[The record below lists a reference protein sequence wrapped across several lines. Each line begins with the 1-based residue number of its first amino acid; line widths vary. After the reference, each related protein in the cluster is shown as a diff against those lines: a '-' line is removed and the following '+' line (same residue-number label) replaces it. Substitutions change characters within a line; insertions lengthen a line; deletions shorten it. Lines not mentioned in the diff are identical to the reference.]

1 MSAQLPAG
9 ALRALA
15 MIAQSG
21 RPLEMNSVGV
31 DPDGHLVV
39 AKSSPVTVFS
49 FRFDG
54 VKVKVRLTTT
64 EDGFFCKLSAR
75 AGRVP
80 YSVEDRFAR
89 GALLGVLA
97 LTRRQVQPRLVLG
110 DRQMI
115 WVTAECTSTEPP
127 TVVTVLDETVRMLA
141 SVRPYLSLLRQYG

>member
-31 DPDGHLVV
+31 GPDGDLVV
-39 AKSSPVTVFS
+39 AKSAPVTVFS
-49 FRFDG
+49 FRFDV

-64 EDGFFCKLSAR
+64 DDGFYCKLSAR

-80 YSVEDRFAR
+80 FSVENRFGR
-89 GALLGVLA
+89 EALLGVLA
-97 LTRRQVQPRLVLG
+97 LTRQQARPRLVLG

-115 WVTAECTSTEPP
+115 WVTDESTCPEPP

-141 SVRPYLSLLRQYG
+141 GLRPYLSLLRQYG